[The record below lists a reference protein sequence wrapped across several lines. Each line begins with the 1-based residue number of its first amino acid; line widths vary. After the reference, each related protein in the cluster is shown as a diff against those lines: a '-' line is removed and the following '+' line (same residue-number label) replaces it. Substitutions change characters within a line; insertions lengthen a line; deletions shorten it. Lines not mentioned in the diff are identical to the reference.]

1 MPTDRACIAAGTV
14 VEVKQDDG
22 KWLRGK
28 LVAPS
33 LAHALIPF
41 RSRFSLAM
49 CHQLSLKRRQV
60 GRPKSSKP
68 NKYTINFGPKDDLE
82 IGCAHSPRAGSGG
95 RGGEG
100 CYRM

>member
-1 MPTDRACIAAGTV
+1 M

-33 LAHALIPF
+33 RAHALIPF
-41 RSRFSLAM
+41 RSRFSVAM
-49 CHQLSLKRRQV
+49 SHQLSLELRQV

-82 IGCAHSPRAGSGG
+82 IGCAYSSRERSGG
-95 RGGEG
+95 RGRE
-100 CYRM
+100 R